1 MADGYALATQVGI
14 RSALSANSGVT
25 DIVGV
30 RIYDEPPQPVT
41 FPYIKFG
48 DVIPEAFDTDNTEG
62 AEVTIALEAHSQS
75 ASGRVEAV
83 QMVEAIKDALHRKE
97 TLITIAGFNLVE
109 LIFERFYVTRNT
121 EGRGYDAVIL
131 LQATIETP

>member
-14 RSALSANSGVT
+14 RSALSAATGVT
-25 DIVGV
+25 DIVGA

-41 FPYIKFG
+41 FPYIRFG
-48 DVIPEAFDTDNTEG
+48 DVIPISFDTDTIEG

-97 TLITIAGFNLVE
+97 SSVTIAGFNLIE
-109 LIFERFYVTRNT
+109 LIFERYYVTRNT

>member
-48 DVIPEAFDTDNTEG
+48 DVIPEAFDTEG